1 MKSDYMNNQKI
12 KIFTVITVVLLTILF
27 TGMVS
32 ATNID
37 NSTDTQVS
45 DITQTTPNVDIQ
57 DNDDNVNTIESLEE
71 KNIKQESLE
80 NMNDNSQTDSHNI
93 IKEDRQTKKDTQ
105 TYSTTITLDELTDEY
120 ATEVLLNITGR
131 ITTVPSSYGIFA
143 LDLFVNNE
151 KVDRIYTSE
160 IGFFTATYT
169 PTQQGIYTVRVEYDG
184 LDNYQSSVSNNQTF
198 TVKYYTNLIIT
209 SENITDDTNF
219 LMEGYLYDRN
229 YIPLTNAPVDIYI
242 NNQKVNQTM
251 TTSSG
256 KYTYDYTIIQPG
268 NYTASIVY
276 EGNDTYASSR
286 NSTRQH
292 VVKYN
297 TSLTLDSLS
306 EKIVIPN
313 AIHITGQFSSEM
325 SPTLERFLIDI
336 IVDNKKVGS
345 VYTYQNG
352 KYEIII
358 NHSLPEVIWL
368 KYNLQGMNHTKH
380 QQVFFL

>member
-1 MKSDYMNNQKI
+1 
-12 KIFTVITVVLLTILF
+12 
-27 TGMVS
+27 
-32 ATNID
+32 
-37 NSTDTQVS
+37 
-45 DITQTTPNVDIQ
+45 
-57 DNDDNVNTIESLEE
+57 
-71 KNIKQESLE
+71 
-80 NMNDNSQTDSHNI
+80 
-93 IKEDRQTKKDTQ
+93 
-105 TYSTTITLDELTDEY
+105 
-120 ATEVLLNITGR
+120 
-131 ITTVPSSYGIFA
+131 
-143 LDLFVNNE
+143 
-151 KVDRIYTSE
+151 
-160 IGFFTATYT
+160 
-169 PTQQGIYTVRVEYDG
+169 
-184 LDNYQSSVSNNQTF
+184 
-198 TVKYYTNLIIT
+198 
-209 SENITDDTNF
+209 
-219 LMEGYLYDRN
+219 MEGYLYDRN